1 MLVQPVTLTGAHVQL
16 VPMQPEH
23 ADALWQAAQDESIW
37 RWTLSRIQSRAD
49 VDQYIAY
56 ALEQQSLGAQL
67 PFVTVSR
74 DTGEI
79 VGSTRFDEITPA
91 HRRVEI
97 GWTWIAPRWQR
108 TAINTEAK
116 YLMLRHAFET
126 WQCVRVQL
134 KTDALNERSQRAIA
148 RLGAV
153 REGVLRS
160 QYIMPDGRRRDS
172 VYFSILD
179 TEWTA
184 VKAHLER
191 LLARQGNG

>member
-1 MLVQPVTLTGAHVQL
+1 M
-16 VPMQPEH
+16 PMQPEH

-37 RWTLSRIQSRAD
+37 RWTLSRIQSRTD

-67 PFVTVSR
+67 PFVTASR
-74 DTGEI
+74 ATGEI

-191 LLARQGNG
+191 LLARQGDG

>member
-23 ADALWQAAQDESIW
+23 ADALWQAAQDQSIW
-37 RWTLSRIQSRAD
+37 QWTLSRISSRAD

-56 ALEQQSLGAQL
+56 ALAQQALGNQL

-74 DTGEI
+74 ATGEI

-116 YLMLRHAFET
+116 YLMLQHAFET
-126 WQCVRVQL
+126 WHCVRVQL
-134 KTDALNERSQRAIA
+134 KTDALNERSQRAIE

-160 QYIMPDGRRRDS
+160 HYIMPDGRRRDS

-179 TEWTA
+179 TEWAA

-191 LLARQGNG
+191 LLAR

>member
-56 ALEQQSLGAQL
+56 ALEQQALGAQL

-74 DTGEI
+74 ATGEI

-116 YLMLRHAFET
+116 FLMLRHAFEI

-191 LLARQGNG
+191 LMACYGDG

>member
-1 MLVQPVTLTGAHVQL
+1 VTLTGAHVQL

-56 ALEQQSLGAQL
+56 ALEQQALGAQL

-74 DTGEI
+74 ATGEI

-116 YLMLRHAFET
+116 YLMLRHAFEV

-191 LLARQGNG
+191 LMACYGDG